1 MRYYEISTL
10 GSAMARTTMT
20 VKKAAQAFTPEA
32 RIKRHLRQHLADL
45 GFTKD
50 ENGAL
55 VLPDASK
62 ATVRALHR
70 KQREDKLAENEAFIA
85 SNLPTLQRYFAS
97 GVDVRPEAIRPTLQL
112 VTGAGL
118 EAKLF
123 RLASLTWSVPVSAGF
138 GRRLRYLVWDQ
149 SNGKLIGIFAIGDP
163 VYNMSAR
170 DKHIGWTF
178 SDRQH
183 RLVNL
188 MDAYVLGAVPP
199 YNTLLGGKL
208 VASLIR
214 TREVYDDFRKRYGRT
229 EGVISGEA
237 KNARLIAVTT
247 SSSMGRSSLYNR
259 LKLGGTPYF
268 SPIGFTGGWGH
279 FHIPDDLFEEMRS
292 YLRSIDHKYADMHS
306 FGEGPNWRLRTVRA
320 TLDALG
326 FKEDVLKHGIQ
337 REVFLCETVGNSL
350 QILRGE
356 AKRPELSSLLSVK
369 KVGALAVQ
377 RWMTARAERQ
387 PAYRAWDR
395 RQLADLIRLGSVQE
409 LNETDLS
416 NAASA

>member
-1 MRYYEISTL
+1 MP
-10 GSAMARTTMT
+10 
-20 VKKAAQAFTPEA
+20 VKQAAEAFTPEA
-32 RIKRHLRQHLADL
+32 RIKRHLRQHLAEL
-45 GFTKD
+45 GFSKD

-55 VLPDASK
+55 ELPDASK

-70 KQREDKLAENEAFIA
+70 KQREEKLAENAAFIA
-85 SNLPTLQRYFAS
+85 ANLPKLKQYFAS
-97 GVDVRPEAIRPTLQL
+97 GTDVRPKAIRPALQL
-112 VTGAGL
+112 VTGTGL
-118 EAKLF
+118 AARLF

-170 DKHIGWTF
+170 DNHIGWTF
-178 SDRQH
+178 ADREH

-199 YNTLLGGKL
+199 YNMLLGGKL

-214 TREVYDDFRKRYGRT
+214 TRDVYDDFKERYGKT

-237 KNARLIAVTT
+237 KNARLVAVTT

-259 LKLGGTPYF
+259 LKLNGTSYF
-268 SPIGFTGGWGH
+268 SSIGFTGGWGH

-292 YLRSIDHKYADMHS
+292 YLRTIDHAYADMHT

-320 TLDALG
+320 ALNSLG

-337 REVFLCETVGNSL
+337 REVFLCEMASNSL
-350 QILRGE
+350 EVLKGE
-356 AKRPELSSLLSVK
+356 AKQPKLTGLLAAK

-377 RWMTARAERQ
+377 RWMTGRAERQ
-387 PAYRAWDR
+387 PAYRVWNR
-395 RQLADLIRLGSVQE
+395 EQLADLIRLGTVCDSSQAE
-409 LNETDLS
+409 S
-416 NAASA
+416 PNAANA

>member
-1 MRYYEISTL
+1 
-10 GSAMARTTMT
+10 MT
-20 VKKAAQAFTPEA
+20 VKKAAAAFTPEA

-50 ENGAL
+50 ETGAL

-62 ATVRALHR
+62 DTVRALHR
-70 KQREDKLAENEAFIA
+70 KQREDKLAENAAFIA
-85 SNLPTLQRYFAS
+85 ANLPNLKKYFAS
-97 GVDVRPEAIRPTLQL
+97 GAEVRPEAIRPALQL

-138 GRRLRYLVWDQ
+138 GRRLRYLVWDK

-170 DKHIGWTF
+170 DNYIGWTF
-178 SDRQH
+178 ADREH

-199 YNTLLGGKL
+199 YNMLLGGKL

-214 TREVYDDFRKRYGRT
+214 TRDVYNDFKDRYGKT
-229 EGVISGEA
+229 EGVISGTA
-237 KNARLIAVTT
+237 KNARLVAVTT

-259 LKLGGTPYF
+259 LKLDGTPYF
-268 SPIGFTGGWGH
+268 SSIGFTGGWGH
-279 FHIPDDLFEEMRS
+279 FHIPDELFDEMRA
-292 YLRSIDHKYADMHS
+292 YLRTIDHTYADMHT

-320 TLDALG
+320 ALDRLG
-326 FKEDVLKHGIQ
+326 FKEDVLKHGVQ
-337 REVFLCETVGNSL
+337 REVFLCELTSNSL
-350 QILRGE
+350 QILKGE
-356 AKRPELSSLLSVK
+356 AKRPQLSGLLTAK
-369 KVGALAVQ
+369 KVGVLAVQ
-377 RWMTARAERQ
+377 RWMTGRAERL
-387 PAYRAWDR
+387 PAYRAWSR
-395 RQLADLIRLGSVQE
+395 EQLAELIRLGSVRE
-409 LNETDLS
+409 FS
-416 NAASA
+416 AAGSQSAAKA